1 MDSVNLE
8 GGGREKPPAKPDEWR
23 IHRGRVK
30 SQLTASQVNFMVC
43 KLFFKTV
50 NKIIL
55 TNF

>member
-8 GGGREKPPAKPDEWR
+8 GGGREKPPGEWR

-50 NKIIL
+50 NKILL